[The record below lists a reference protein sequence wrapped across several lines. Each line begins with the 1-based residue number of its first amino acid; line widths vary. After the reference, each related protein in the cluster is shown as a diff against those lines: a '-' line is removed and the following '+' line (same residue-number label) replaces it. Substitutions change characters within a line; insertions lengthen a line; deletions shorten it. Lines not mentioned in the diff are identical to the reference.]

1 MYCVL
6 EPNKNLFFYVQ
17 VCGSIS
23 NVPLLLLVLLLVFVF
38 VFLRL
43 ELGAESQHTQC
54 GRTSS
59 SDNNHLKRGQACRQ
73 RRIAGRESHPS
84 TTELHPTTITLFP
97 PLRRG
102 MRDDDL

>member
-6 EPNKNLFFYVQ
+6 EPKNPFFFVQ

-43 ELGAESQHTQC
+43 ELGAESQHIQC